1 MSFNYPQNSIFD
13 FQKYEKLLPNFLYK
27 SISNNNEL
35 LILFINPISGSQQG
49 SIVLSLTEQYKNKEI
64 TDFDIIFFPIPEN
77 QTENFLF
84 SSSQSFD
91 EKASFA
97 SITFNILD
105 QNSLQ
110 KGYNFIK
117 EYLDYFQNNNL
128 KILLGGGDGTVLRIV
143 EDLFKKNIN
152 LHKCIFGNIP
162 MGTGNDLSNSMG
174 FGSTVTLNYQ
184 IKQLQRVL
192 YTYLIAT
199 EIKID
204 IWELEIKVEDNG
216 KIIQITQNGPMI
228 MYEENDNN
236 NNNNNN
242 ENNNNNN
249 ENINNNNN
257 GNINNKNNAD
267 NNENKDNNEKQNNN
281 KKILKNWSKTFIN
294 YMSIG
299 FDARVGYIFEQKR
312 TASRLFN
319 KAIYGWEAIRR
330 YLCCKKIIS
339 LSEIIDSFQV
349 PNTDNLFKKIPNDPN
364 NKGISSEFSESEI
377 ESSSNE
383 KNKNILVRDVNN
395 EVVSFRKINLI
406 GTHVNI
412 ICQNINF
419 YMGGTENIWKSSEH
433 LGIKIMK
440 KLKTYDKYLK
450 YKRRIFRK
458 FKDQKPDDK
467 KIEIFTYKSGFHM
480 ALERVSTGQAAR
492 VYQGIG
498 PIYFLFK
505 THPSKK
511 EIEALNKVYINA
523 DGEFFHLNQP
533 LELSIR
539 LNTDICDGQINFL
552 KNKLLAL
559 DEEDDS
565 INFFEFKISKKWI
578 FISTILIIL
587 IAFCINRYLK

>member
-1 MSFNYPQNSIFD
+1 MTSNYPQNSIFN
-13 FQKYEKLLPNFLYK
+13 FKKYEKLLPNFLYK
-27 SISNNNEL
+27 NISNNNEL

-64 TDFDIIFFPIPEN
+64 TDFDIIFFPLIEN

-97 SITFNILD
+97 SITFNILEE
-105 QNSLQ
+105 NSLQ

-117 EYLDYFQNNNL
+117 EYLDYFKNNNL

-143 EDLFKKNIN
+143 EDLFKNNIN

-204 IWELEIKVEDNG
+204 IWELEVKVDDNG
-216 KIIQITQNGPMI
+216 KIIQITQNGPKI

-236 NNNNNN
+236 NNN
-242 ENNNNNN
+242 
-249 ENINNNNN
+249 
-257 GNINNKNNAD
+257 
-267 NNENKDNNEKQNNN
+267 ENKEKDEN
-281 KKILKNWSKTFIN
+281 KKILKNWKKTFIN

-319 KAIYGWEAIRR
+319 KAIYGWEAVRR

-349 PNTDNLFKKIPNDPN
+349 PNSDILFKKNPNDPN

-565 INFFEFKISKKWI
+565 INFFEFKISKKWV

>member
-1 MSFNYPQNSIFD
+1 MSSNETQTKKETETTFD
-13 FQKYEKLLPNFLYK
+13 FKKYKSLLPENLYK
-27 SISNNNEL
+27 NLSNNGEL
-35 LILFINPISGSQQG
+35 LILFTNPISGSQQG
-49 SIVLSLTEQYKNKEI
+49 SIVLSLTEQYKYKEI
-64 TDFDIIFFPIPEN
+64 LDFDIIFFPIEEN
-77 QTENFLF
+77 QNESFLF
-84 SSSQSFD
+84 SSYQSYD
-91 EKASFA
+91 EKESFA

-105 QNSLQ
+105 SKSKE
-110 KGYNFIK
+110 KGYKFIK
-117 EYLDYFQNNNL
+117 EYLNYYPENRL
-128 KILLGGGDGTVLRIV
+128 KILLGGGDGTVLRII
-143 EDLFKKNIN
+143 EDLFKIKIN
-152 LHKCIFGNIP
+152 LHRCIFGNIP
-162 MGTGNDLSNSMG
+162 MGTGNDLANSMG
-174 FGSTVTLNYQ
+174 FGCTVTLDYR

-192 YTYLIAT
+192 YTYLVAV
-199 EIKID
+199 ECKVD
-204 IWELEIKVEDNG
+204 VWELIVKIEDYG
-216 KIIQITQNGPMI
+216 KISQITSNGPMI
-228 MYEENDNN
+228 MYD
-236 NNNNNN
+236 
-242 ENNNNNN
+242 ENN
-249 ENINNNNN
+249 
-257 GNINNKNNAD
+257 
-267 NNENKDNNEKQNNN
+267 
-281 KKILKNWSKTFIN
+281 KILKTWKKSFIN

-312 TASRLFN
+312 TGYRLFN

-339 LSEIIDSFQV
+339 LSEIIESFQV
-349 PNTDNLFKKIPNDPN
+349 PNSDNLFKKNINDN
-364 NKGISSEFSESEI
+364 NKGILSSDYSESEV
-377 ESSSNE
+377 ESE
-383 KNKNILVRDVNN
+383 EAKKKNIFIRDVNN
-395 EVVSFRKINLI
+395 EIVSFRKINLI

-433 LGIKIMK
+433 LGIKIMR

-450 YKRRIFRK
+450 YKRRIFKK

-480 ALERVSTGQAAR
+480 ALERVATGQAAR

-505 THPSKK
+505 DNPSKK

-565 INFFEFKISKKWI
+565 IIFFDFKISKKLV
-578 FISTILIIL
+578 FISAVLIVI
-587 IAFCINRYLK
+587 IAFCINRLLK

>member
-1 MSFNYPQNSIFD
+1 MTSNYPQNSIFN
-13 FQKYEKLLPNFLYK
+13 FKKYEKLLPNFLYK
-27 SISNNNEL
+27 NISNNNEL

-64 TDFDIIFFPIPEN
+64 TDFDIIFFPLVEN

-91 EKASFA
+91 EKVSFA
-97 SITFNILD
+97 SITFNILEE
-105 QNSLQ
+105 NSLQ

-117 EYLDYFQNNNL
+117 EYLDYFKNNNL

-143 EDLFKKNIN
+143 EDLFKNNIN

-204 IWELEIKVEDNG
+204 IWELEVKVEDNG
-216 KIIQITQNGPMI
+216 KIIQITQNGPKI

-236 NNNNNN
+236 NNN
-242 ENNNNNN
+242 
-249 ENINNNNN
+249 
-257 GNINNKNNAD
+257 
-267 NNENKDNNEKQNNN
+267 ENKEKDEN
-281 KKILKNWSKTFIN
+281 KKILKNWKKTFIN

-319 KAIYGWEAIRR
+319 KAIYGWEAVRR

-349 PNTDNLFKKIPNDPN
+349 PNSDILFKKNPNDPN

-383 KNKNILVRDVNN
+383 KNKNILFRDVNN

-565 INFFEFKISKKWI
+565 INFFEFKISKKWV